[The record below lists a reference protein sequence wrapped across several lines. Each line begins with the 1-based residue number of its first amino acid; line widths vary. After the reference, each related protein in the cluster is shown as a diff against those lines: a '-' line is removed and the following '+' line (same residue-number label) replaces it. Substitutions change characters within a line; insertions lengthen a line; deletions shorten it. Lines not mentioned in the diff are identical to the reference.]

1 MLLICTSDNKK
12 GDSQSTITKA
22 TFTEPAIFN
31 LGLHYTKTPF
41 TSEPYKFGGIIAVR
55 ERFFMAGYISRF
67 IVGVLQFKTN
77 VKKMTINS

>member
-1 MLLICTSDNKK
+1 MNQLYLTKDFTTS
-12 GDSQSTITKA
+12 SI
-22 TFTEPAIFN
+22 
-31 LGLHYTKTPF
+31 TPF
-41 TSEPYKFGGIIAVR
+41 TSEPYEFGGIIGVR